1 MKTLSA
7 TGMKV
12 LKIFHILFRIMWIG
26 GVMALVSIM
35 LGGKPE
41 GTGQIY
47 MAAKD
52 HLVIDKFFLIPG
64 GMGIVFSALVYSI
77 FTKWGFFKHRW
88 VSVKRIITVLL
99 VLIGKVYMGV
109 IIENNMA
116 LATNMEMN
124 DESIGTFYSN
134 VSHVAIAGIIQ
145 LVGFTIVLILSVVK
159 PWTSRGC
166 GSKKQA

>member
-1 MKTLSA
+1 
-7 TGMKV
+7 MKV
-12 LKIFHILFRIMWIG
+12 LKLFHILFCIMWIG

-52 HLVIDKFFLIPG
+52 HLVIDRFFLIPG

-88 VSVKRIITVLL
+88 VSVKWIITVLL

-134 VSHVAIAGIIQ
+134 ASHVAIAGIIQ

-159 PWTSRGC
+159 PWPSHGC
-166 GSKKQA
+166 GSRKQA